1 MRPSMQRCVST
12 VMKPVMVNSRAKSRN
27 DLFVCTQIENS
38 CNLSI
43 RVNRSLQ
50 VSATSRLLHLARPI
64 GLSDGLNKFI
74 FENRKKNL
82 YLWNCERQHRN
93 SNGKPGVFDHDEFKG
108 VGLLLLLLFLVWAAI
123 LLLPVI
129 GCCRD
134 YLGTSLNS
142 SRTLLISIIFGTF
155 QKCNTSFNFI

>member
-74 FENRKKNL
+74 FENRKKTYIYGTARDSIEIPTAN
-82 YLWNCERQHRN
+82 
-93 SNGKPGVFDHDEFKG
+93 PGFSTTTSSKELVCYCYCYFWFG
-108 VGLLLLLLFLVWAAI
+108 RPYYYFLLSVVVAIIWELL
-123 LLLPVI
+123 
-129 GCCRD
+129 
-134 YLGTSLNS
+134 
-142 SRTLLISIIFGTF
+142 
-155 QKCNTSFNFI
+155 